1 LRAYREDESMD
12 LQVFLIEASHITFG
26 AFATFCA
33 ILLWSRTR
41 DLGWTF
47 IIIATIV
54 SYAGI
59 AFTTFVRLG
68 LVDESLFIFSGVPVV
83 RLALTDL
90 PMVFMAIGFLIVVA
104 RKRTP

>member
-1 LRAYREDESMD
+1 MMD
-12 LQVFLIEASHITFG
+12 LQTFVIEASHLVIG

-41 DLGWTF
+41 DLAWTF
-47 IIIATIV
+47 VIIGTIV

-59 AFTTFVRLG
+59 VFSTLVLFGIVEANAFSYR
-68 LVDESLFIFSGVPVV
+68 GVPVV
-83 RLALTDL
+83 QILLTDL
-90 PMVFMAIGFLIVVA
+90 PLFFSSIGFLIVSG

>member
-1 LRAYREDESMD
+1 MD
-12 LQVFLIEASHITFG
+12 AQFFLVEASHIAFG

-41 DLGWTF
+41 DMGWTF
-47 IIIATIV
+47 IIIAAIV

-59 AFTTFVRLG
+59 AFNTFVRLG
-68 LVDESLFIFSGVPVV
+68 LIEEELFSLRGVPVV

-90 PMVFMAIGFLIVVA
+90 PFVFMAIGFLIA
-104 RKRTP
+104 FSRKRMP